1 MSTAQQPIGSGFG
14 AESTTQDVLQGIDLT
29 GRTAI
34 VTGGYSGVGRA
45 TTTALVKAGATVVV
59 PARRREVAEQ
69 ALAGVAGV
77 EVDELD
83 LGDLDSVAAFAGR
96 FLASG
101 RDLDLVIT
109 SAGIMAPPLSR
120 VGPGWES
127 QFAVNHLGHFAL
139 VNRLCP
145 ALREGARVVAVSS
158 AAHMA
163 SGIRWDDVQFEKG
176 EYDKW
181 LAYGQSKSAVS
192 LFAVHLDRLGAGSG
206 LKAFSVHPGTIDT
219 ELQRFLPLAEM
230 VAMGWVNED
239 GSFPEG
245 VTMKTPEQ
253 GAATQVWAATS
264 PQLDRLG
271 GQYLENGDV
280 AALTVEFDYTK
291 GGVMRHAVDPV
302 EAERLWTLS
311 AELTGLD
318 AFRG

>member
-14 AESTTQDVLQGIDLT
+14 AGSTTQDVLEGIDLT
-29 GRTAI
+29 GRTAV
-34 VTGGYSGVGRA
+34 VTGGYSGVGLA

-83 LGDLDSVAAFAGR
+83 LGDLDSVTTFAGR

-101 RDLDLVIT
+101 RDLDLIVA
-109 SAGIMAPPLSR
+109 SAGIMAPPLTR

-139 VNRLCP
+139 VNRLHP
-145 ALREGARVVAVSS
+145 ALREGSRVVMVSS
-158 AAHMA
+158 GAHMA
-163 SGIRWDDVQFEKG
+163 SGMRWDDVQFEKG

-192 LFAVHLDRLGAGSG
+192 LLAVHLDRLGAGSG
-206 LKAFSVHPGTIDT
+206 IKAFSVHPGTIDT
-219 ELQRFLPLAEM
+219 ELQRFLPPAEM
-230 VAMGWVNED
+230 VALGWVNED
-239 GSFPEG
+239 GSIPEG
-245 VTMKTPEQ
+245 VHMKTPEQ
-253 GAATQVWAATS
+253 GAATQVWAATA
-264 PQLDRLG
+264 PRLAALG
-271 GQYLENGDV
+271 GQYLENVEV
-280 AALTVEFDYTK
+280 ARMTTEFTYSQ
-291 GGVMRHAVDPV
+291 GGVMQHAVDPA

-311 AELTGLD
+311 AELTGVD
-318 AFRG
+318 AFRS